1 MSAAPPVQDKPG
13 ALDGAAGAAAAG
25 AADDAADG
33 SAAAPRRLLGV
44 RHAMAVCVGMVI
56 GAGIFRTAPNVA
68 ASVMNVGPLFGAWA
82 LGGLLSLLGALC
94 FAEMASAFPHA
105 GGDYSFLARAY
116 GRKLALLF
124 AWSRFSVIH
133 TGSMALLA
141 FVFGDYLAQLVN
153 FGPWS
158 SPVFGVVAVVALIW
172 VNLRGIHLGVGTQ
185 LGLMSLVLF
194 GLSCVVLGG
203 IWQELHAVAPL
214 TSPSSSAAVADR
226 TSFGTAMVFV
236 LLAYGGWSDAAT
248 LSAEMRDERRGI
260 VLALVGGMSA
270 VGVLYLGA
278 NWGYVRVLGLDGLAQ
293 SNAPAADVMRIAF
306 GRPGEILIVCTVA
319 TAAVSV
325 MNALLIV
332 GARTT
337 FAAARDL
344 TRMGRLGNWDAS
356 RGTPARAMLAM
367 GAVAIVLIGFGTI
380 TLRGFATMVD
390 YLAPV
395 YWFFLSLSALAV
407 IVLRIR
413 YPDVP
418 RPFRVPGYPVT
429 PLLFFLS
436 CLYTLYASLAYV
448 KIGALVGVGVLALGG
463 FLLLLERRPAAER

>member
-1 MSAAPPVQDKPG
+1 MNA
-13 ALDGAAGAAAAG
+13 
-25 AADDAADG
+25 G
-33 SAAAPRRLLGV
+33 SAAAPAAIAPGGVAGAAAPSRHLGV

-68 ASVMNVGPLFGAWA
+68 QSVMSAAPLFGAWA
-82 LGGLLSLLGALC
+82 LGGLLSVLGALC
-94 FAEMASAFPHA
+94 FAEMAAAFPDA
-105 GGDYSFLARAY
+105 GGDYHFLARAY

-141 FVFGDYLAQLVN
+141 FVFGDYLAQVIN

-158 SPVFGVVAVVALIW
+158 SPVFGVVAVVTLIT
-172 VNLRGIHLGVGTQ
+172 VNLRGIRLGLGTQ
-185 LGLMSLVLF
+185 LGLMALVLF

-203 IWQELHAVAPL
+203 LWQALHGAAPL
-214 TSPSSSAAVADR
+214 TPVLTSASTADR

-248 LSAEMRDERRGI
+248 LSAEMRDARRGI
-260 VLALVGGMSA
+260 VLALIGGMA
-270 VGVLYLGA
+270 VVTALYLGA
-278 NWGYVRVLGLDGLAQ
+278 NWGYVRVLGLDGLA
-293 SNAPAADVMRIAF
+293 SSHAPAADVMRAAF
-306 GRPGEILIVCTVA
+306 GRPGEILIVATVA

-344 TRMGRLGNWDAS
+344 RALQGLGQWDAR
-356 RGTPARAMLAM
+356 RGTPAHAMIAM
-367 GAVAIVLIGFGTI
+367 GVVAILLIGFGSVT
-380 TLRGFATMVD
+380 RGGFATMVD

-407 IVLRIR
+407 IVLRVR
-413 YPDVP
+413 HPHTP
-418 RPFRVPGYPVT
+418 RPFRVPGYPLT
-429 PLLFFLS
+429 PVLFFLS

-448 KIGALVGVGVLALGG
+448 QIGALVGVAVLALGG
-463 FLLLLERRPAAER
+463 LLLLFQRA

>member
-1 MSAAPPVQDKPG
+1 MSEATRADGPE
-13 ALDGAAGAAAAG
+13 GAAEAA
-25 AADDAADG
+25 
-33 SAAAPRRLLGV
+33 SAAPRRHLGV

-56 GAGIFRTAPNVA
+56 GAGIFRTSPNVA
-68 ASVMNVGPLFGAWA
+68 ASLSHTGTLFAAWA
-82 LGGLLSLLGALC
+82 LGGCLSMLGALC
-94 FAEMASAFPHA
+94 FAEMAAAFPHA
-105 GGDYSFLARAY
+105 GGDYAFLARAY
-116 GRKLALLF
+116 GRRLALLF

-158 SPVFGVVAVVALIW
+158 SPIFGVFAVVALVA
-172 VNLRGIHLGVGTQ
+172 VNLRGVHVGLGTQ

-203 IWQELHAVAPL
+203 AWQALRGVAPL
-214 TSPSSSAAVADR
+214 TPFEAPAAAADHAA
-226 TSFGTAMVFV
+226 FGTAMVFV
-236 LLAYGGWSDAAT
+236 LLAYGGWNDAAT
-248 LSAEMRDERRGI
+248 LSAEVRDERRGI
-260 VLALVGGMSA
+260 VIALIGGLAIV
-270 VGVLYLGA
+270 VTLYLGA
-278 NWGYVRVLGLDGLAQ
+278 NWGYVRVLGFEGLAH
-293 SNAPAADVMRIAF
+293 SRAPAADVMRTAF
-306 GRPGEILIVCTVA
+306 GRPGEILIVATVA
-319 TAAVSV
+319 IAAISV

-344 TRMGRLGNWDAS
+344 VGADALARWDER
-356 RGTPARAMLAM
+356 RGTPAQALLAM
-367 GAVAIVLIGFGTI
+367 GTVAIALITFGT
-380 TLRGFATMVD
+380 LARGGFATMVD

-407 IVLRIR
+407 IVLRWR
-413 YPDVP
+413 FPYAE

-429 PLLFFLS
+429 PLVFFMS

-448 KIGALVGVGVLALGG
+448 RVGALVGVGVLVFGAALYG
-463 FLLLLERRPAAER
+463 LLRMRYPART

>member
-1 MSAAPPVQDKPG
+1 MIEAPR
-13 ALDGAAGAAAAG
+13 ALGPTQENTQAAA
-25 AADDAADG
+25 DAAQ
-33 SAAAPRRLLGV
+33 AVPRRNLDV

-68 ASVMNVGPLFGAWA
+68 GNVMGIGSLFGAWI
-82 LGGLLSLLGALC
+82 LGGVLSLLGALC
-94 FAEMASAFPHA
+94 FAEMAAAFPHA

-116 GRKLALLF
+116 GKKLALFF

-141 FVFGDYLAQLVN
+141 FVFGDYLAELIN
-153 FGPWS
+153 FGPWT
-158 SPVFGVVAVVALIW
+158 SPIFGVGVVVALIA

-185 LGLMSLVLF
+185 VGLMSLVLF
-194 GLSCVVLGG
+194 GLACVVLGA
-203 IWQELHAVAPL
+203 IWLALQGVAPL
-214 TSPSSSAAVADR
+214 TSASVLSAPGDI

-260 VLALVGGMSA
+260 VLALVGGMSI
-270 VGVLYLGA
+270 VGALYLA
-278 NWGYVRVLGLDGLAQ
+278 VNWGYVRVLGLDGLANT
-293 SNAPAADVMRIAF
+293 NAPAADLMRRAF
-306 GRPGEILIVCTVA
+306 GRPGEILIVATVA
-319 TAAVSV
+319 TAAVSI

-337 FAAARDL
+337 FAAAQDL
-344 TRMGRLGNWDAS
+344 SGLADLDHWDEL

-367 GAVAIVLIGFGTI
+367 GGVSILLIGFGSLT
-380 TLRGFATMVD
+380 RGGFSTMVD

-407 IVLRIR
+407 IVLRVR
-413 YPDVP
+413 SPEAP

-429 PLLFFLS
+429 PILFFLS

-448 KIGALVGVGVLALGG
+448 KIGALVGVAVLAVGG
-463 FLLLLERRPAAER
+463 VFLLFQRS